1 MHTLDKTDNQEPASQ
16 PARQKY
22 ESYTQVRLRTRSPT
36 RSARHPH
43 SLPSHTC
50 GTNRRQM
57 HGAINGRSACLPAC
71 LSVWCL
77 VYLALPPTHLHLH
90 AFTLAPLPTLA
101 RPATQ
106 PLRSVRGSRGES
118 QDFTVYTEGHG
129 LDTQT
134 DRQVDR
140 EGTHALTHAP
150 AVSSL
155 VCFYGTGRQ
164 GGTVHLSLSLSLAAY
179 VGTAGW
185 LADRVACLTL
195 RVMVA
200 VPVMLL
206 MMHDGETDRCV
217 HIIISTEPTTHT
229 HVHHTHPYLYVIHTA
244 PGQVHPSVHPFDVSH
259 PRTARHLQVVL
270 CSPPTADQY

>member
-1 MHTLDKTDNQEPASQ
+1 LCCLRVRISHPIPSLEKCLVLQSTLCLLHCICVCVYVSVGRYEKPAFTRLPPRPPARPPSVSSRMHTLDKTDNQEPASQ

-140 EGTHALTHAP
+140 
-150 AVSSL
+150 
-155 VCFYGTGRQ
+155 Q
-164 GGTVHLSLSLSLAAY
+164 
-179 VGTAGW
+179 
-185 LADRVACLTL
+185 ADRRT
-195 RVMVA
+195 
-200 VPVMLL
+200 
-206 MMHDGETDRCV
+206 
-217 HIIISTEPTTHT
+217 
-229 HVHHTHPYLYVIHTA
+229 
-244 PGQVHPSVHPFDVSH
+244 
-259 PRTARHLQVVL
+259 TARKARQEGRRG
-270 CSPPTADQY
+270 DG